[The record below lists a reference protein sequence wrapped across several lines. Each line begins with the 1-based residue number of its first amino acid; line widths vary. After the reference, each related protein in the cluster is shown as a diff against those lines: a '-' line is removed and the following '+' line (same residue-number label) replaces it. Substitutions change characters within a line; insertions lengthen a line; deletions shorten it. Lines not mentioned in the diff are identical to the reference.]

1 MTLFGAD
8 RQITPHLFPDDPPV
22 PDWADIDLPDGW
34 PDRRH
39 LEGLLDWFG
48 FLRGVASARRET
60 VRIDDDLPGR
70 DLIPKYVLQE
80 FHNLPNGNYSKHIS
94 RQYILGFDRAMLGRM
109 AQARERVASQLAGR
123 ASILD
128 IGCGGG
134 GLGASCIPQGGEDV
148 WGLDP
153 SPYLLQH
160 AARAYPEIRF
170 VQGVVEDLPFVDA
183 RFDGVAVC
191 FAFHEIPPRYV
202 DRGLA
207 EICRVLAPGG
217 LLAICE
223 PSPIQMTGSLWQL
236 LRQHGLLGLYFRCVA
251 NFVFEPFVRAWHDRN
266 LTESFAAAGLEL
278 MSDIEYMPVRH
289 VLARKRG

>member
-1 MTLFGAD
+1 MTPV
-8 RQITPHLFPDDPPV
+8 QITPLPFPEDPPV
-22 PDWADIDLPDGW
+22 VDWANIVLPDGW
-34 PDRRH
+34 PDHVR
-39 LEGLLDWFG
+39 LKGPVDWFA
-48 FLRGVASARRET
+48 FLRGIVSARRQT
-60 VRIDDDLPGR
+60 VRIEEDLPGR
-70 DLIPKYVLQE
+70 ELIPKYVLQE

-94 RQYILGFDRAMLGRM
+94 GQYILGFDRAMLGKM
-109 AQARERVASQLAGR
+109 AHARDRVASQLAGR
-123 ASILD
+123 TSILD

-134 GLGASCIPQGGEDV
+134 GLGASCIAQGAEDV

-160 AARAYPEIRF
+160 AACAFPEIRF
-170 VQGVVEDLPFVDA
+170 VQGVVEDLPFADA

-202 DRGLA
+202 DKGLA
-207 EICRVLAPGG
+207 EIRRVLGPWG

-236 LRQHGLLGLYFRCVA
+236 LRQHGLLGIYFHYVA
-251 NFVFEPFVRAWHDRN
+251 NFVFEPFVRAWHVRN
-266 LTESFAAAGLEL
+266 LAESLAAAGLEL
-278 MSDIEYMPVRH
+278 MSDIECMPVRH